1 MFEKI
6 KDGIKNRNPFRRDKR
21 DEQIVEKQSNKENS
35 MGEFQGKN
43 RLDYSNINEAFSETK
58 GKKKNFNPLIES
70 LRNLLNEL
78 KELSKEDKNFELNSD
93 KFIAIKTKISHLH
106 NKEAKNI
113 IELIEKE
120 KEPTELELLS
130 QQINNLTDKFDNFEK
145 ENSQSQEDIAQI
157 AQYQKKIDVISK
169 VINNSF
175 FDTLKKSISN
185 LKPDLTP
192 ITQKIDSIKNDLKQN
207 KNDLNNSNQALAKR
221 IDNIKFP
228 SFPTPPKI
236 PTDYLKKDDFEF
248 MINDKLKD
256 LKTIKESS
264 EDLEAVPAKVNDIDK
279 KIDALSDKMDNLP
292 SSNGSQFPKHIP
304 KEEKS
309 VIELAQYMNDGI
321 AQFENIAKAYISKI
335 SELEKF
341 DKIKESHQN
350 ELEQVKKYE
359 FENGKKE
366 GKIELIKN
374 LAEKFPTE
382 FIEIK
387 STFEEF
393 IEEKFKKDESLEITD
408 NNKNEM
414 MPFIENEIENG
425 KYRVIK
431 EALLVDGEILLKAHV
446 EILDS
451 DKVKVE
457 D

>member
-1 MFEKI
+1 MAFFGKSKDKEIENHKSKEENMSSHQSNLEYTKVQQAFNKIKNNKKANYDSLKANLNNFSSAFNDLSNDDKQEELKSEKFEKLFI
-6 KDGIKNRNPFRRDKR
+6 DINSLNNR
-21 DEQIVEKQSNKENS
+21 
-35 MGEFQGKN
+35 
-43 RLDYSNINEAFSETK
+43 
-58 GKKKNFNPLIES
+58 
-70 LRNLLNEL
+70 
-78 KELSKEDKNFELNSD
+78 ELSK
-93 KFIAIKTKISHLH
+93 
-106 NKEAKNI
+106 I
-113 IELIEKE
+113 IESIESQR
-120 KEPTELELLS
+120 ELSEYENLS
-130 QQINNLTDKFDNFEK
+130 QQIKLLTNKLEHIEK
-145 ENSQSQEDIAQI
+145 ENLKVQGSNIDDIA
-157 AQYQKKIDVISK
+157 YSTENISK
-169 VINNSF
+169 IINESF
-175 FDTLKKSISN
+175 WNKLKQSIPIPK
-185 LKPDLTP
+185 LDLSS
-192 ITQKIDSIKNDLKQN
+192 ITQKIEDIKKELKFN
-207 KNDLNNSNQALAKR
+207 KTGLDNSNKELAKR

-228 SFPTPPKI
+228 SFPTPPTI

-292 SSNGSQFPKHIP
+292 SSNGSQSPKHIP

-309 VIELAQYMNDGI
+309 VIELAEYMNDGI

-414 MPFIENEIENG
+414 MPFIENEIENA

-446 EILDS
+446 EILNS